1 MFLKK
6 FLISLFAML
15 VSSNIS
21 MAQSSFLCHTT
32 GMYGTPVTSIVASE
46 AACTALG
53 GTFENVNCLQ
63 KGSPGCPAKEGLLKA
78 CTSGFGSAV
87 FCGMAALTAVQSVQ
101 MLTASHKSKKIADQ
115 TKCTSDDCNGSGGPG
130 PGYGTPPGGNPGAG
144 TDLTPDEQHA
154 LNIATNA
161 IKDLK
166 EKGYT
171 YNPKTNSVNMPDGRS
186 VPAST
191 FSSAEGLRSLGASDD
206 LIASIE
212 QADKKANNNY
222 GSFGY
227 DDGGGGG
234 LRVKKAK
241 GYDDGKGFDMNAYL
255 KSMMD
260 QKNQAGRDVSG
271 LQKQNGSDS
280 IGVAQDDLFKMIHR
294 RYESQAP
301 SLHP

>member
-6 FLISLFAML
+6 FLIFAITISLATML
-15 VSSNIS
+15 QNTECKAGAGEVAAGAAVGAAATYAITHQAAST
-21 MAQSSFLCHTT
+21 ATT
-32 GMYGTPVTSIVASE
+32 ATTTVN
-46 AACTALG
+46 TANAG
-53 GTFENVNCLQ
+53 ALQ
-63 KGSPGCPAKEGLLKA
+63 KFKDGCKAHPVMCGLA
-78 CTSGFGSAV
+78 I
-87 FCGMAALTAVQSVQ
+87 LTAVQ
-101 MLTASHKSKKIADQ
+101 MIYTLTASHKSKKIADQ
-115 TKCTSDDCNGSGGPG
+115 TKCTSGDCSGSGGPG

-166 EKGYT
+166 ERGYT
-171 YNPKTNSVNMPDGRS
+171 YNPKTNSVDMPGGRS

-294 RYESQAP
+294 RYEAQSP